1 MPTPR
6 YLKITVKELES
17 LIETAESC
25 RAMGGDL
32 ADEAAAA
39 VKAYKAVLKRNG
51 LALDDAPQPQSRRIE
66 NISR

>member
-1 MPTPR
+1 MPSPR

-25 RAMGGDL
+25 KAMGGDL

-39 VKAYKAVLKRNG
+39 VKAYNAVLKRNG
-51 LALDDAPQPQSRRIE
+51 LAIDDAPQHHPQRID
-66 NISR
+66 NIR